1 MYDKLLNMIDKD
13 DVYVEMKDIDG
24 NIFFEN
30 E

>member
-13 DVYVEMKDIDG
+13 DVYVEMKDVDG